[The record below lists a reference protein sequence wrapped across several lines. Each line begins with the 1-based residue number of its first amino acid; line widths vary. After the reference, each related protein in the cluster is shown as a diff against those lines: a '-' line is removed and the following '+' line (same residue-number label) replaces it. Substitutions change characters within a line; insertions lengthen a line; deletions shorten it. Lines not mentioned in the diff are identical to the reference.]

1 MMSCLTGDTKGYL
14 DMNLLELYYQYL
26 IEKDN
31 CGHECTYDPVYGFVP
46 EAGCPVHDKEEE
58 NECKDML

>member
-1 MMSCLTGDTKGYL
+1 MGMGRGDNEA
-14 DMNLLELYYQYL
+14 MNLLELYYQYL